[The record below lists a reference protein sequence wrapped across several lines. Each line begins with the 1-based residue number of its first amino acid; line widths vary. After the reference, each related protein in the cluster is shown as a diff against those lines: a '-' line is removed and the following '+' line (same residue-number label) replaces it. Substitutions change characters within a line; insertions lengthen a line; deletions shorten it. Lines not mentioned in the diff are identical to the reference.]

1 MLLYGLDPAGEGAN
15 FFFLRIVLL
24 VAEREK
30 TSWLSARELSLV
42 ALFAALTGIGGF
54 IRIPIPYVPLTL
66 QTLMVMFSGL
76 ILGGK
81 LGALSQ
87 LVYILVGLMGIPIF
101 AHGGGPGYVLQPTF
115 GYLLGFVCGAYIIGN
130 ITEKCDS
137 LKRSLLFVAL
147 LAGTLTIYIPGVTV
161 LYLNLNF
168 IQQKAVSLSTAIKIG
183 CLVVLPGDLIK
194 IALVLYLGP
203 FLHQRLHSFKA
214 EDSI

>member
-1 MLLYGLDPAGEGAN
+1 
-15 FFFLRIVLL
+15 VLL

-54 IRIPIPYVPLTL
+54 IRIPVPYVPLTL

-76 ILGGK
+76 ILGGR

-101 AHGGGPGYVLQPTF
+101 AQGGGPGYVLQPTF

-130 ITEKCDS
+130 ITERREY
-137 LKRSLLFVAL
+137 LKRSFLFVAL
-147 LAGTLTIYIPGVTV
+147 VAGTLAVYVPGVAV
-161 LYLNLNF
+161 LYVNLNF

-203 FLHQRLHSFKA
+203 VLHQRLHASKA
-214 EDSI
+214 DNPL

>member
-1 MLLYGLDPAGEGAN
+1 M
-15 FFFLRIVLL
+15 VT
-24 VAEREK
+24 ERER

-76 ILGGK
+76 ILGGR

-115 GYLLGFVCGAYIIGN
+115 GYLLGFVFGAYVIGK
-130 ITEKCDS
+130 ITENRS
-137 LKRSLLFVAL
+137 PLKRSLLFLAL
-147 LAGTLTIYIPGVTV
+147 LAGTLAIYIPGVTV
-161 LYLNLNF
+161 LYCNLNF
-168 IQQKAVSLSTAIKIG
+168 IQQKAVSLPTAIKIG
-183 CLVVLPGDLIK
+183 CLVVLPGDLVK
-194 IALVLYLGP
+194 IGLVLYLGP
-203 FLHQRLHSFKA
+203 LLHQRLRTPSAKDLH
-214 EDSI
+214 

>member
-1 MLLYGLDPAGEGAN
+1 
-15 FFFLRIVLL
+15 VLL
-24 VAEREK
+24 VAKKEK
-30 TSWLSARELSLV
+30 ANWLSARELSLV

-76 ILGGK
+76 MLGGR

-115 GYLLGFVCGAYIIGN
+115 GYLVGFVCGAYIIGT
-130 ITEKCDS
+130 ITERGDP
-137 LKRSLLFVAL
+137 LQRSLLFVAL
-147 LAGTLTIYIPGVTV
+147 VAGTLAIYVPGITV

-168 IQQKAVSLSTAIKIG
+168 IQQKAVSFSTVIKIG
-183 CLVVLPGDLIK
+183 CLVVLPGDIIK
-194 IALVLYLGP
+194 IFLVLYLGP
-203 FLHQRLHSFKA
+203 LLHQKIRASETNNSL
-214 EDSI
+214 

>member
-1 MLLYGLDPAGEGAN
+1 
-15 FFFLRIVLL
+15 VLL
-24 VAEREK
+24 IAKKEK
-30 TSWLSARELSLV
+30 ANWLSARELSLV

-76 ILGGK
+76 MLGGR

-115 GYLLGFVCGAYIIGN
+115 GYLVGFVCGAYIIGT
-130 ITEKCDS
+130 ITERGDP
-137 LKRSLLFVAL
+137 LQRSLLFVAL
-147 LAGTLTIYIPGVTV
+147 VAGTLAIYVPGITV

-168 IQQKAVSLSTAIKIG
+168 IQQKAVSLSTVIKIG
-183 CLVVLPGDLIK
+183 CLVVLPGDIIK
-194 IALVLYLGP
+194 IFLVLYLGP
-203 FLHQRLHSFKA
+203 LLHQKIRASETNNSL
-214 EDSI
+214 

>member
-1 MLLYGLDPAGEGAN
+1 
-15 FFFLRIVLL
+15 VLL
-24 VAEREK
+24 VVEREK
-30 TSWLSARELSLV
+30 KSWLSARELSLV
-42 ALFAALTGIGGF
+42 ALFAALSGIGGF

-76 ILGGK
+76 ILGGR
-81 LGALSQ
+81 LAALSQ

-115 GYLLGFVCGAYIIGN
+115 GYLLGFIFGAYIIGN
-130 ITEKCDS
+130 ITERYDP

-147 LAGTLTIYIPGVTV
+147 LAGTLAIYVPGVTV

-194 IALVLYLGP
+194 IGVVLYLGP
-203 FLHQRLHSFKA
+203 LLHQRLKISKDDNFH
-214 EDSI
+214 

>member
-1 MLLYGLDPAGEGAN
+1 MLVRGNPLKE
-15 FFFLRIVLL
+15 
-24 VAEREK
+24 EKEK

-66 QTLMVMFSGL
+66 QTLMVMFAGL
-76 ILGGK
+76 ILGGR
-81 LGALSQ
+81 LAALSQ

-115 GYLLGFVCGAYIIGN
+115 GYLLGFVCGAYIIGT
-130 ITEKCDS
+130 ITERRDS
-137 LKRSLLFVAL
+137 LKHSLLFLAL
-147 LAGTLTIYIPGVTV
+147 VAGTLAIYVPGVTV
-161 LYLNLNF
+161 LYFNLNF

-194 IALVLYLGP
+194 IGLVLYLGP
-203 FLHQRLHSFKA
+203 LLHQRLRMSKA
-214 EDSI
+214 DDSA

>member
-1 MLLYGLDPAGEGAN
+1 
-15 FFFLRIVLL
+15 VLL
-24 VAEREK
+24 VAKGEK

-42 ALFAALTGIGGF
+42 ALFAALSGIGGF

-76 ILGGK
+76 ILGGR
-81 LGALSQ
+81 LAALSQ
-87 LVYILVGLMGIPIF
+87 LVYLLVGLMGIPIF

-115 GYLLGFVCGAYIIGN
+115 GYLLGFIFGAYIIGN
-130 ITEKCDS
+130 ITERYDS

-147 LAGTLTIYIPGVTV
+147 LAGTLAIYVPGVTV

-203 FLHQRLHSFKA
+203 LLHQRLKVSKA
-214 EDSI
+214 GNFH